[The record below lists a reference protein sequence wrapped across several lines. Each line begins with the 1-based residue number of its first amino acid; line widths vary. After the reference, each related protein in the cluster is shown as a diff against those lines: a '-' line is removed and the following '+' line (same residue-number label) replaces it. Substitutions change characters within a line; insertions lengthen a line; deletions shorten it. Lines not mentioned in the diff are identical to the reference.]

1 MIIYSITFAIDSSIE
16 KDWVEYMNASHIPTL
31 MDCGYFTAFQH
42 TRIIPEQG
50 LDLAFNIQLT
60 CKNTAMLEQYIGEQK
75 ESHDLE
81 LHQKY
86 SGKFASFFTKL
97 EVLI

>member
-1 MIIYSITFAIDSSIE
+1 
-16 KDWVEYMNASHIPTL
+16 
-31 MDCGYFTAFQH
+31 
-42 TRIIPEQG
+42 
-50 LDLAFNIQLT
+50 
-60 CKNTAMLEQYIGEQK
+60 LEQYIGEQK